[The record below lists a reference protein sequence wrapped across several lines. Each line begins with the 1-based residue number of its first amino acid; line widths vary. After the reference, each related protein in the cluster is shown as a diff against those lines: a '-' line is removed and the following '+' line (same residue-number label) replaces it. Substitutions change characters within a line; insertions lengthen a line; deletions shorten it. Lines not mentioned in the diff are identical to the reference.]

1 MTVPRRRSSLA
12 IYRGEELMTKQRL
25 TVALLALLAA
35 TSIAGCKPKAAANE
49 AANTASADSTA
60 AQTNASL
67 AAWNAAANTANDV
80 TTNAAA
86 Q

>member
-1 MTVPRRRSSLA
+1 
-12 IYRGEELMTKQRL
+12 MTKQRL
-25 TVALLALLAA
+25 TGVLLALLAA